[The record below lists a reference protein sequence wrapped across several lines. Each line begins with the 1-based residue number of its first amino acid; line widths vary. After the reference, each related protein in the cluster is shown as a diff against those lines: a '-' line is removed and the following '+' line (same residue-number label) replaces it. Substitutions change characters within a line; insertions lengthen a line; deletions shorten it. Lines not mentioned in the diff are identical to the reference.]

1 MGLPEA
7 VRAAAMHGPPRIP
20 PRDRGTRHPSR
31 GDLRLVRAPYS
42 CDGTPRIGLILE
54 VVPSGNILEI
64 ALVHSSADLATSFDG
79 VVAGKLVGTT
89 FPLVI
94 QTDLRGMLWSD
105 QVGRLVG
112 TLLPATLDAVSD
124 LVGGSSDAPDGV
136 DIGTP
141 LLGPRDRRWAFK
153 EAEGAAL
160 DALCGDCTTELIRGQ
175 EPWLMGRELLMP
187 ELLTRSD
194 SLEEVLE
201 ELGHWLRTRDV
212 RIDLETALWL
222 EEAGAFEVSTWLDAG
237 LDLDLFAAVKSAV
250 EAAIMH
256 SGPGPKAWNRSLRGP
271 EVDDDKAAHYEL
283 IHVLG
288 RRAGMVT
295 A

>member
-7 VRAAAMHGPPRIP
+7 VRAAAMHRPPTIP
-20 PRDRGTRHPSR
+20 PRHGGTRHPSR
-31 GDLRLVRAPYS
+31 GDLRLVRAPYGG
-42 CDGTPRIGLILE
+42 DGTPRIGLILE
-54 VVPSGNILEI
+54 VAPGGNILEI

-89 FPLVI
+89 FPMVI
-94 QTDLRGMLWSD
+94 QTDLRGMVWSD
-105 QVGRLVG
+105 QVRRLVG
-112 TLLPATLDAVSD
+112 TVSPATLEAVSD
-124 LVGGSSDAPDGV
+124 LVGGSSDAPDGIE
-136 DIGTP
+136 IGTP

-222 EEAGAFEVSTWLDAG
+222 EDAGAFEVSMWLDAG
-237 LDLDLFAAVKSAV
+237 LDLDLFAAVTSAV

-256 SGPGPKAWNRSLRGP
+256 SRPGPEPWSRSLRGP
-271 EVDDDKAAHYEL
+271 EVKDEEVAQYQL
-283 IHVLG
+283 VHVLG
-288 RRAGMVT
+288 RPAGMVT